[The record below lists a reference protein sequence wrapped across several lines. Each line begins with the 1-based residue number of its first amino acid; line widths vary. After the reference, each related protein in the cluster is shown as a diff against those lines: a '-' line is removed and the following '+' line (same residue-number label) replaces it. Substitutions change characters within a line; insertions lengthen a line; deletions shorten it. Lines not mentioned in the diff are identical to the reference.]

1 MSNFQATYHAPKTPP
16 GRPKAQ
22 KTWTIIMIQVGRLV
36 ARRYAATHD
45 ITPSEVA
52 IAVSTAMA
60 V

>member
-1 MSNFQATYHAPKTPP
+1 MHPKHLRDAPKH
-16 GRPKAQ
+16 K

-52 IAVSTAMA
+52 IAVSTAM
-60 V
+60 VV